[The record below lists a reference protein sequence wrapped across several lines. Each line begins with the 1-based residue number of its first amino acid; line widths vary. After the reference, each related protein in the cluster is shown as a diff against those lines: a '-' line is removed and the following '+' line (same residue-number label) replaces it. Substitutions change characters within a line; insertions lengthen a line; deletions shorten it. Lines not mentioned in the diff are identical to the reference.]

1 MTTSIDGTSGVT
13 FPAGGV
19 GNPASAVVGLTD
31 TQTLTNKS
39 IVASQLTG
47 TQTIPK
53 GTLPTGSVLQ
63 VVNVNNST
71 AYSSSSSTPVATGFS
86 ASITPLFSTSK
97 VLVLSNIRTRKNSSG
112 SSTSLMLQLYRGS
125 TQILILTQGVGYN
138 NGTAPNDGMASASYL
153 DSPATTS
160 SVTYTWWLG
169 SYANV
174 ASVSINPDGSPADTS
189 TIVLMEIAA

>member
-1 MTTSIDGTSGVT
+1 MAVSTIDNTGIS
-13 FPAGGV
+13 
-19 GNPASAVVGLTD
+19 ASAAISTSKLG
-31 TQTLTNKS
+31 
-39 IVASQLTG
+39 TG
-47 TQTIPK
+47 A
-53 GTLPTGSVLQ
+53 VLQ

-71 AYSSSSSTPVATGFS
+71 AYSSASSTPVATGFS

-97 VLVLSNIRTRKNSSG
+97 ILVISNIRTRKNSSG

-174 ASVSINPDGSPADTS
+174 SSVSINPDGSPSDTS
-189 TIVLMEIAA
+189 TIVLMEIAG